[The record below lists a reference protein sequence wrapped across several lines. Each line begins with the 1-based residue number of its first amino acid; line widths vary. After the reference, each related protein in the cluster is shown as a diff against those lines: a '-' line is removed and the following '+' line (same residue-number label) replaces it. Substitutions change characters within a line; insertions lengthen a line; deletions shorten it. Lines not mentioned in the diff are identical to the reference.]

1 MINQFSKFLNR
12 LFSSKSKPSF
22 TPSGHSS
29 ISYKE
34 YSVRADPELQGNQ
47 WITAGIISKELNGS
61 IKEYRFV
68 RGDFHASRESAN
80 EFSISKACQ
89 IIDLEGEKIFE

>member
-1 MINQFSKFLNR
+1 MINRFYKFLDR
-12 LFSSKSKPSF
+12 LFGSKKISFPSSD
-22 TPSGHSS
+22 HSS
-29 ISYKE
+29 ISYKG

-47 WITAGIISKELNGS
+47 WITAGRISKEINGS

-68 RGDFHASRESAN
+68 RGDFHASKESAN

>member
-61 IKEYRFV
+61 IKESLNL
-68 RGDFHASRESAN
+68 GKKLGNQLIKLGA
-80 EFSISKACQ
+80 
-89 IIDLEGEKIFE
+89 LKILGYD

>member
-47 WITAGIISKELNGS
+47 WITAGIISKEL
-61 IKEYRFV
+61 V